1 MKDARSDN
9 ATQKRDLK
17 AATQDNT
24 TRKRD
29 LKAATPDDATKTSH
43 KMGEQQ
49 TQRCYEHD
57 YHERCIY
64 LVTVVTVDRLP
75 LLGKV
80 VGDTQKAQIEL
91 SAVGKAVWREIE
103 ALSKR
108 FPHIK
113 VLQHQIM
120 PDHVHLVLYVT
131 ERLPEWMPLGNVVA
145 AWKQGCGKEYSAIR
159 DLKDA
164 TPNNQQSIT
173 YTNGFTLGLSGKAD
187 FRSPAPVYTPLF
199 EKGFNDRILTG
210 KGQLAHIMAY
220 VRDNPRRL
228 LIKRQC
234 ASFFTIRRN
243 ITVAEFTFD
252 AVGNMALLQKPLVAV
267 HCHRR
272 WSEQETQAYTAQCL
286 EVAQKGA
293 VLIGAF
299 ISKAEQAIAHEAYE
313 QRLPL
318 IHLMENGFNELYKPV
333 GLDFYACA
341 EGRLLQLAPWPYH
354 NDKRPITRQ
363 QCQELNGM
371 AEVIASYA
379 T

>member
-1 MKDARSDN
+1 MPES
-9 ATQKRDLK
+9 
-17 AATQDNT
+17 
-24 TRKRD
+24 
-29 LKAATPDDATKTSH
+29 TKT
-43 KMGEQQ
+43 K
-49 TQRCYEHD
+49 RCNVHD

-64 LVTVVTVDRLP
+64 LLTVATVDRQP
-75 LLGKV
+75 LLGRV
-80 VGDTQKAQIEL
+80 VGDTQHARIEL
-91 SAVGKAVWREIE
+91 SPVGKAVWKEIE
-103 ALSKR
+103 NLPQR
-108 FPHIK
+108 FPQVK

-131 ERLPEWMPLGNVVA
+131 ERLPEGMPLGNVVA
-145 AWKQGCGKEYSAIR
+145 VWKQGCGKAYSAIR

-164 TPNNQQSIT
+164 TSNNLQSST
-173 YTNGFTLGLSGKAD
+173 YTNRSTLRFSGKAD

-220 VRDNPRRL
+220 VRDNPRRM

-234 ASFFTIRRN
+234 ASFFAIRCN

-299 ISKAEQAIAHEAYE
+299 ISKAEQAIAHEAHE
-313 QRLPL
+313 QRLPI

-354 NDKRPITRQ
+354 NNKRPITRQ